1 MPCARGYRP
10 DLDGLRAV
18 AVIAVLAYHAFP
30 QLVRSG
36 FVGVDI
42 FFVISGYL
50 ITAIIQREMLEKRF
64 KLSNFYA
71 RRILRIFPALIVVV
85 LATFVLGWFVLSVS
99 GMEALGTNI
108 EGAAAFIENLV
119 LHEQVVDYFN
129 PGAERLPL
137 LHLWSLGI
145 EEQYYIVW
153 PAALWLISHWQARR
167 VTLVAALA
175 LGSFLVCVLTPPL
188 DFSLGVLFAD
198 DERVGASRRCS
209 ARAAAKPTLEG
220 RRSCVRRVA
229 RIYRIDRRRRRI
241 LGAQRPHALAGLPH
255 LNSRA
260 IGNSLDRD
268 VGNAHSSSY
277 IICPPY
283 GLHRS
288 YQLPAISLAFSVDRI
303 RQAERWRS
311 RVRAGDVRAPC
322 PQLPAC
328 RVDILFCRATSQV
341 WQIRDRFEG
350 YATCCCD
357 GRNLVDRNSRCRYA
371 RSAGAISAGN
381 PRIHALGQRNLAV
394 LATR

>member
-1 MPCARGYRP
+1 MPCARGYRQ
-10 DLDGLRAV
+10 DIDGLRAV

-129 PGAERLPL
+129 AGAERLPL
-137 LHLWSLGI
+137 LRLWWLQI
-145 EEQYYIVW
+145 KEQYYIVW

-175 LGSFLVCVLTPPL
+175 LGSFLVCVLTP
-188 DFSLGVLFAD
+188 S
-198 DERVGASRRCS
+198 
-209 ARAAAKPTLEG
+209 
-220 RRSCVRRVA
+220 
-229 RIYRIDRRRRRI
+229 
-241 LGAQRPHALAGLPH
+241 
-255 LNSRA
+255 LNSA
-260 IGNSLDRD
+260 
-268 VGNAHSSSY
+268 
-277 IICPPY
+277 
-283 GLHRS
+283 
-288 YQLPAISLAFSVDRI
+288 
-303 RQAERWRS
+303 
-311 RVRAGDVRAPC
+311 
-322 PQLPAC
+322 
-328 RVDILFCRATSQV
+328 
-341 WQIRDRFEG
+341 
-350 YATCCCD
+350 
-357 GRNLVDRNSRCRYA
+357 
-371 RSAGAISAGN
+371 
-381 PRIHALGQRNLAV
+381 
-394 LATR
+394 